1 MDDKVLPSV
10 LKRAMPEI
18 YEEYFPIMY
27 PFYGTYDWLNRN
39 TGLYIEDEKRRE
51 NAVRLLSSLARIV
64 NDLKDIIN
72 EGLITK
78 EEVISMFTDK
88 PEH

>member
-10 LKRAMPEI
+10 LKRATPEI
-18 YEEYFPIMY
+18 YEKYFPVKY
-27 PFYGTYDWLNRN
+27 PIFGTYNWLNRN
-39 TGLYIEDEKRRE
+39 TGMPIEDEKSRK
-51 NAVRLLSSLARIV
+51 NAIGLLSSLARTI
-64 NDLKDIIN
+64 NGLKDMIN
-72 EGLITK
+72 KGLITK